1 MDIKGLKNLDTETE
15 TPNNFSVMDKPLN
28 SKIPTSRVDINK
40 LKSKLQNAQ
49 DKEFKK
55 NLYILTILVLMLG
68 VLGIYLTL

>member
-1 MDIKGLKNLDTETE
+1 MIIKIYTILI
-15 TPNNFSVMDKPLN
+15 PNNFSVMDKPLN
-28 SKIPTSRVDINK
+28 SKIPTSSVDINK